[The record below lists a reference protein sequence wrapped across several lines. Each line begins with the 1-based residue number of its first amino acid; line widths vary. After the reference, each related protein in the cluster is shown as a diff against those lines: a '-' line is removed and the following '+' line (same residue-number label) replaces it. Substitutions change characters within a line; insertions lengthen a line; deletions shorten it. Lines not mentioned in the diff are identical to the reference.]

1 MGTVWVTAD
10 EWFAGGQRIGYDPE
24 HARTD
29 AAAVLKVFERAT
41 PVADADAVWLTM
53 LPGFPDG
60 SYGWAQVDHLL
71 PCSLGPRLYVEPIG
85 QGDSDKPRHYPH
97 STVGRADLVEA
108 LWRHHGVRRTVVV
121 TFDYSSLTL
130 LELLRRDL
138 EPTIEAVFIVNGGLF
153 ADAHTHPWQ
162 GPPMLRSPLGVL
174 GARGIQRSVVPFVKG
189 WQQARMYARDY
200 RPTEAELTELWSALT
215 RRDGARFLHDG
226 AGFVPE
232 HRRNADRWDLAAIA
246 RSLDGSIPLYVGGSA
261 EDPYEHRQLDA
272 TRERV
277 PEARIVTF
285 PGGHLTTAEHP
296 DLLASAIAEIA
307 SRHGMGNVPYRT
319 GTVQQD
325 IEKALVAAGKDLERI
340 EPAELAMLEDYHTG
354 GRLATAQ
361 LVELAELKPDSAV
374 LDAGAGIG
382 GTSRYVADRFGC
394 AVTAVDLSDEYC
406 ETAKW
411 LNGLVGLGD
420 RIAVRRADVTALPFD
435 DTSYDV
441 VFSQH
446 VQMNVADKDALYR
459 EAARVLKPGG
469 RIALWDLVVG
479 DGRDLEYPLPW
490 ADSAVHSHLSTPNDL
505 RATIEAAG
513 FTVEHWEDLT
523 EQVGTIMRSLPPSPL
538 GLQAFVP
545 SFRER
550 VKHLTE
556 ALADGR
562 LRAIQALARPKIS
575 D

>member
-1 MGTVWVTAD
+1 MGTVWVTAA
-10 EWFAGGQRIGYDPE
+10 EWFAGGRRIGYDAK

-29 AAAVLKVFERAT
+29 DAGVLKVFERAT
-41 PVADADAVWLTM
+41 PTADADAVWLTM

-71 PCSLGPRLYVEPIG
+71 PEGLGPRLYVEPIG

-97 STVGRADLVEA
+97 STAGRADLVEA

-121 TFDYSSLTL
+121 TFDYSSLAL
-130 LELLRRDL
+130 LELLRRDP
-138 EPTIEAVFIVNGGLF
+138 EPAIEAVFMVNGGLF

-162 GPPMLRSPLGVL
+162 GTPMLRSPLGAL

-189 WQQARMYARDY
+189 WQQARMYSRDY
-200 RPTEAELTELWSALT
+200 RPSEAELGELWSALT

-226 AGFVPE
+226 AGFVRE
-232 HRRNADRWDLAAIA
+232 HRRNAARWDFAAIA
-246 RSLDGSIPLYVGGSA
+246 RELKGSVPLYVGGSA

-272 TRERV
+272 ARERV
-277 PEARIVTF
+277 PEARIITF

-296 DLLASAIAEIA
+296 DLLAAAIADIA
-307 SRHGMGNVPYRT
+307 SRHGVGTASVPYRT
-319 GTVQQD
+319 GTVRLD
-325 IEKALVAAGKDLERI
+325 IEKALVAAGKDLGSV

-361 LVELAELKPDSAV
+361 LVDLAELTPASTV

-382 GTSRYVADRFGC
+382 GTSRYVAHRFGC
-394 AVTAVDLSDEYC
+394 TVTAVDLSDEYC
-406 ETAKW
+406 ETATW
-411 LNGLVGLGD
+411 LNGLVGLDD
-420 RIAVRRADVTALPFD
+420 RIVVRRADVTALPFD
-435 DTSYDV
+435 EKAYDV

-446 VQMNVADKDALYR
+446 VQMNVADKDVLYR
-459 EAARVLKPGG
+459 EAARVLKTGG
-469 RIALWDLVVG
+469 RLALWDLVAG
-479 DGRDLEYPLPW
+479 DGRDLDYPLPW
-490 ADSAVHSHLSTPNDL
+490 ADTADQSHLGTPTEL

-523 EQVGTIMRSLPPSPL
+523 ETAGTIMRSLPASPL
-538 GLQAFVP
+538 GLQSFVLN
-545 SFRER
+545 FGER

-556 ALADGR
+556 ALSDGR
-562 LRAIQALARPKIS
+562 VRAVQAVARIG
-575 D
+575 